1 MGIRVSHD
9 PSGIAVGNAAAK
21 AGTLSGKENRRRYDQ
36 GVSLQ
41 QQQMADNR
49 AAQAAGQQAK
59 ADSLAAQQES
69 QDKNIAFQTE
79 QNKISRDTAE
89 QNRLDA
95 IAAQQDFAA
104 TRQQQ
109 QLELQ
114 NNQAKLRENEFEA
127 KEDAKYDWYTH
138 LDEGKQEAV
147 ARRVKEYNE
156 AQASINKTGS
166 EKHYNQKIIDEAH
179 EMNDAKFPDV
189 AGINLKAI
197 KKKQEAEQAAKEIPR
212 MDINGENVPM
222 KRDEH
227 GNFSEWATKEIH
239 SKLTLAKQKQVSDE
253 HKDIREYETKQAELK
268 VKVQDTASKSYEK
281 NVASGKKTWDAG
293 QKDYGKLM
301 QDQAEAMSETGLTPV
316 QKNQARVDAEA
327 KYAQDNP
334 YTPPAMPLAAAD
346 FGTQREMQGV
356 IDGKRKIAQLN
367 DEKIAKAQR
376 ELDYMNNQ
384 NWEMLQSERWQ
395 KLLAEK
401 QQALETAKLNK
412 TTEMEQ
418 YNLGIE
424 QFKKSRNIQ

>member
-147 ARRVKEYNE
+147 GRRVAEYN
-156 AQASINKTGS
+156 AAKASINKTGS
-166 EKHYNQKIIDEAH
+166 EKRYNQGIIDEAH

-222 KRDEH
+222 ERDKH

-239 SKLTLAKQKQVSDE
+239 SKLALAERKQISDE
-253 HKDIREYETKQAELK
+253 RESNLKQADLK
-268 VKVQDTASKSYEK
+268 VKVQATASTNY
-281 NVASGKKTWDAG
+281 KTTESADL
-293 QKDYGKLM
+293 KDWKAERKAAGKLA
-301 QDQAEAMSETGLTPV
+301 QKQAEAMSETGLTPV
-316 QKNQARVDAEA
+316 QSDQERVNGEAQFAR
-327 KYAQDNP
+327 DNP
-334 YTPPAMPLAAAD
+334 YTPSAMPLAAAD

-384 NWEMLQSERWQ
+384 NWEMLKSERWQ

>member
-89 QNRLDA
+89 QNRLNS
-95 IAAQQDFAA
+95 IATQQSAAA

-109 QLELQ
+109 EIELQ

-138 LDEGKQEAV
+138 LDEGKQEEV
-147 ARRVKEYNE
+147 ARRVAEYKE

-166 EKHYNQKIIDEAH
+166 EKHYNQKIIDEGH
-179 EMNDAKFPDV
+179 EINDAKFSDV
-189 AGINLKAI
+189 SGINLKAI

-222 KRDEH
+222 ARDEH
-227 GNFSEWATKEIH
+227 GNFSEWATKAIN
-239 SKLTLAKQKQVSDE
+239 SKLTLAEKAQISAE
-253 HKDIREYETKQAELK
+253 EKDIRESNFKQADLK
-268 VKVQDTASKSYEK
+268 VKVQATASTNY
-281 NVASGKKTWDAG
+281 KTIESTKH
-293 QKDYGKLM
+293 KDWETERKAAGKLA
-301 QDQAEAMSETGLTPV
+301 QKQAEAMSETGLTPV
-316 QKNQARVDAEA
+316 QSDQERVNGEAQFAR
-327 KYAQDNP
+327 DNP
-334 YTPPAMPLAAAD
+334 YTPSAMPLAAAD